1 MNRSLAQMI
10 LVVGTVLM
18 LVLCVVFSI
27 NHMATATIVAAV
39 IWLVG
44 YCVMARF
51 LRCPHCGRLP
61 GRDSFFAEFCPYCG
75 KKLEEN

>member
-18 LVLCVVFSI
+18 LILCVLFSI
-27 NHMATATIVAAV
+27 NHLPMATVVVAV
-39 IWLVG
+39 VWLVG

>member
-1 MNRSLAQMI
+1 MNRSLAKLI

>member
-1 MNRSLAQMI
+1 MNRSLAKLI

-18 LVLCVVFSI
+18 LILCVLFSI
-27 NHMATATIVAAV
+27 NHLPVATAVLAAV
-39 IWLVG
+39 WLVG

>member
-1 MNRSLAQMI
+1 MNRSLAKLI
-10 LVVGTVLM
+10 RAVGTVLM